1 MHTARQNMHNNS
13 GDIMTVT
20 LIRSVIIYF
29 FVIAAVRI
37 MGKRQVGELKPQELV
52 ITILISAVATI
63 PLQEHSIPLS
73 TSLIPILIF
82 ISLEIIESALSMK
95 SLRFRN
101 IIQGRP
107 VYVIK
112 NGVLQ
117 QKALERLRFTVDD
130 LLDALRQKDVF
141 TISDVQNAVVETNGT
156 LSVQTKAD
164 IAPLTPKTAKIKA
177 EEKSVAIPIVMDGKP
192 INEYFA
198 DEIMSDNKIEVIAAA
213 LGEKS
218 EDIMLLTIDK
228 SGKTVLIKKDK
239 KI

>member
-1 MHTARQNMHNNS
+1 MYTPAKNIQNTK
-13 GDIMTVT
+13 GDKMTVT
-20 LIRSVIIYF
+20 LIRSIIIYI
-29 FVIAAVRI
+29 FVIGAVRI

-63 PLQEHSIPLS
+63 PLQEHAIPLS

-95 SLRFRN
+95 SLWFRN

-112 NGVLQ
+112 DGVLQ

-141 TISDVQNAVVETNGT
+141 NIGEVLNAVVETNGT
-156 LSVQTKAD
+156 LTVQTKAE
-164 IAPLTPKTAKIKA
+164 ISPVTPKAAGMKVPEKTA
-177 EEKSVAIPIVMDGKP
+177 SVPIVMDGEV
-192 INEYFA
+192 ITEYFA
-198 DEIMSDNKIEVIAAA
+198 DSVENQNKIAIITET
-213 LGEKS
+213 LGVKQ
-218 EDIMLLTIDK
+218 EDILLLTIDEN
-228 SGKTVLIKKDK
+228 GKTYLIRKDK
-239 KI
+239 TK

>member
-1 MHTARQNMHNNS
+1 
-13 GDIMTVT
+13 MTVT

>member
-1 MHTARQNMHNNS
+1 MHNNS